1 VSAADSD
8 SGDRSGQAMPRG
20 LAFALVGAFGCL
32 VAASGVLWM
41 RFGTQVFL
49 DAALNLWKT
58 CF

>member
-1 VSAADSD
+1 
-8 SGDRSGQAMPRG
+8 MPRG